1 MPDNKNASTFLEA
14 INKYAEQQK
23 NQIQNEIEEL
33 KREELKK
40 AENEVLNDAY
50 KLIQRELTNMRKS
63 IKSDLSKKEMDSK
76 RQLLKQRELIFKE
89 VFYKAEAKLIDY
101 TKGNRYP
108 KLLIEYAKN
117 ISSVMK
123 SGRSI
128 LYVKPGDIRYKDII
142 KSAFAKECDVLVDD
156 HIDIGGI
163 RAVNEE
169 MGLVADETLD
179 AKLYHQRDWF
189 EQNSGLSII

>member
-23 NQIQNEIEEL
+23 NQIQSEIEEL

-63 IKSDLSKKEMDSK
+63 IKSDISKKEMDAK
-76 RQLLKQRELIFKE
+76 RQLLKQRELIFKD
-89 VFYKAEAKLIDY
+89 VFKRAEAKLIDY

-117 ISSVMK
+117 INSVMK
-123 SGRSI
+123 SGKSI
-128 LYVKPGDIRYKDII
+128 LYVKPSDIRYKDII
-142 KSAFAKECDVLVDD
+142 KAAFAQDCDVEVDD

-189 EQNSGLSII
+189 EQNSGLSIM